1 MNPSHHGLDRGRRES
16 LRPSRNTSNPEAC
29 CRQLIDLLKGEAECA
44 QEASTV
50 PFELSL
56 SDARY
61 V

>member
-1 MNPSHHGLDRGRRES
+1 MDSTGGGAEP
-16 LRPSRNTSNPEAC
+16 LRPCRNTSNPEAYC
-29 CRQLIDLLKGEAECA
+29 PQLIDLLKGEAECA